1 MTPPDANDLLVFVR
15 VVDSG
20 SFTLAAER
28 LGLPKSTVSRRI
40 ARLEKQLG
48 ERLLQ
53 RTTRQ
58 IQLTDFGHGLL
69 PHAREVAQGTD
80 DAWSLA
86 AHRQQRPSGRL
97 RVSMPGDMAVHAF
110 AQALARF
117 VRDYPEVTLDLDLSP
132 RRVDLIGENFD
143 LAVRMGDLPDDAS
156 LAARRLALFT
166 HGLYGAP
173 MYLRGFPR
181 LDDPAVLP
189 AMHGLVIRPRD
200 GEPGPWP
207 LQGSDGRRWQGL
219 TATQTRANSPDLLL
233 QLALLGAG
241 VTAIT
246 DFFAERH
253 LRAGTLA
260 RLLPEWSLPPVAAW
274 AVFPGRRLMPLRTR
288 LFIDALADALAPC
301 HHVEPVAPSPAA
313 AAAADP
319 R

>member
-1 MTPPDANDLLVFVR
+1 MNAPDANDLLLFVR
-15 VVDSG
+15 VVDTG
-20 SFTLAAER
+20 SFTLAAQR

-69 PHAREVAQGTD
+69 PHAREVAQGAD

-110 AQALARF
+110 PQALARF

-166 HGLYGAP
+166 HGLYAAP
-173 MYLRGFPR
+173 MYLRGFPG
-181 LDDPAVLP
+181 LNDPEVLRS
-189 AMHGLVIRPRD
+189 MHGLVIRPRD
-200 GEPGPWP
+200 DEPGVWP
-207 LQGSDGRRWQGL
+207 LHNASDGRRWQGL
-219 TATQTRANSPDLLL
+219 TGTQTRANSPDLLL
-233 QLALLGAG
+233 RLALLGAG

-246 DFFAERH
+246 DFFAEAH
-253 LRAGTLA
+253 LRTGTLA

-288 LFIDALADALAPC
+288 LFIDVLADALAPC
-301 HHVEPVAPSPAA
+301 RHVEPAAPAV
-313 AAAADP
+313 ADP
-319 R
+319 H